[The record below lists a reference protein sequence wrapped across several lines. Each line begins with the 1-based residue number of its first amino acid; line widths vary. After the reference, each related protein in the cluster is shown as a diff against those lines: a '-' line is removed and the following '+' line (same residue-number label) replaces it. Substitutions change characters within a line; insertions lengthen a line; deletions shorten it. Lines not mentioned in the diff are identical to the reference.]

1 MGTIGSLM
9 PVGNPVEIVEYE
21 IRQQV
26 RSVKET
32 WLPVV
37 YSGRCER
44 VATDEYNRLAREYPG
59 EYFELVKVVRVQ
71 REECLAFT
79 TKEIGSERGSHAIV
93 EEKGDQNGGN
103 DRT

>member
-1 MGTIGSLM
+1 MSTIGSLM

-32 WLPVV
+32 WLHVV

-79 TKEIGSERGSHAIV
+79 SKEIGSERGSHAII
-93 EEKGDQNGGN
+93 EGRNLPN
-103 DRT
+103 T